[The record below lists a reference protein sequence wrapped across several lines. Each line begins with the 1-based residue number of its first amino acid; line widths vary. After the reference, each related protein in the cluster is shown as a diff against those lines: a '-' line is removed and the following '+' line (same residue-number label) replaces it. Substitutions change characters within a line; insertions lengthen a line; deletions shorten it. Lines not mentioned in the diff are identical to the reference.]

1 MTSKRESEVVS
12 KPIIWQL
19 EFQRKWILDGI
30 LHLIF
35 LRKFAQRI
43 VDITNTI
50 EAYSNLQSSSKFGP
64 VQYASL
70 LSHHF

>member
-35 LRKFAQRI
+35 LRKFI
-43 VDITNTI
+43 VTNTI

-70 LSHHF
+70 LSHHFQRNM